1 MKQLNR
7 YYRRSRIAEKKFREI
22 IKYFALDLTANKTAE
37 LTGLTHKTVNQ
48 IYLKIRQRLAEDSV
62 RQSPFSG
69 EVEVDE
75 SYFGARRVK
84 GKRGRGA
91 GGKTIVFG
99 IYKRSGKVFTEIVP
113 DVQRKTLQAIIRGRV
128 SIDTVVHSD
137 GWRGYNGLV
146 DIGYPKHFRVNHSA
160 NEFANEISN
169 INGIESFWS
178 FAKRRLLKFNGVRKE
193 TFHLHLKECEFRF
206 NHRHDN
212 LYKLLLSLL
221 RFSPL

>member
-1 MKQLNR
+1 MKRLNR

-48 IYLKIRQRLAEDSV
+48 IYLKIRQRLAEESQ
-62 RQSPFSG
+62 RQSPFYG

-99 IYKRSGKVFTEIVP
+99 VYKRNGKVFTEIVP

-128 SIDTVVHSD
+128 GIETVIHSD
-137 GWRGYNGLV
+137 HWRGYNGLV
-146 DIGYPKHFRVNHSA
+146 DISYPKHFRVNHSA
-160 NEFANEISN
+160 NEFAN
-169 INGIESFWS
+169 
-178 FAKRRLLKFNGVRKE
+178 
-193 TFHLHLKECEFRF
+193 
-206 NHRHDN
+206 
-212 LYKLLLSLL
+212 
-221 RFSPL
+221 